1 MEAALT
7 AGFQVTA
14 RDIEMLRWIGR
25 LRFAE
30 ANQVARRFGMDESN
44 AYRRL
49 RGLVAREL
57 IAHRRVFHGIPGVY
71 SATSSG
77 LVATGLGLPR
87 PRLDIRTY
95 VHDRAAASVT
105 IELERE
111 FGVGAVCTE
120 RELRSHDAGDPQRP
134 RYAVRRGYERGRRG
148 LHFPDLAIEL
158 EGAKPLAVE
167 IELTAKGTR
176 RLDSI
181 VAAYVVAGHLDRIRY
196 YAAPAA
202 LAGVARAVERARAAR
217 LFDIR
222 VMEERWT
229 LLEHK

>member
-1 MEAALT
+1 
-7 AGFQVTA
+7 VTA

-30 ANQVARRFGMDESN
+30 ANQVARRFAMDERN

-57 IAHRRVFHGIPGVY
+57 IVHQRVFHAMPGVY
-71 SATSSG
+71 CSTSSG
-77 LVATGLGLPR
+77 LVCAGLRLPR

-95 VHDRAAASVT
+95 AHDRAAASVT
-105 IELERE
+105 IELEAE
-111 FGVGAVCTE
+111 FGPPAVRTE
-120 RELRSHDAGDPQRP
+120 RELRSHDAGDPPRP
-134 RYAVRRGYERGRRG
+134 RYAVRRGYGLGRRG

-158 EGAKPLAVE
+158 DDGKSLAVE

-181 VAAYVVAGHLDRIRY
+181 VRAYLGGRHHCVRY

-202 LAGVARAVERARAAR
+202 LGGVERAVARAGARD

-222 VMEERWT
+222 ALEQRWA
-229 LLEHK
+229 LPAHS

>member
-7 AGFQVTA
+7 AGFRVTA

-30 ANQVARRFGMDESN
+30 ANQVARRFAMDERN

-49 RGLVAREL
+49 RGLVAGEL
-57 IAHRRVFHGIPGVY
+57 VSHHRVFHAMPGAY
-71 SATSSG
+71 SATPAG
-77 LVATGLGLPR
+77 LLCAGLGLPR

-95 VHDRAAASVT
+95 AHDRAAASVA
-105 IELERE
+105 IELEAE
-111 FGVGAVCTE
+111 FGPAALRTE
-120 RELRSHDAGDPQRP
+120 RELRSHDSGDPQRP
-134 RYAVRRGYERGRRG
+134 RYAVRRGYERGRGG
-148 LHFPDLAIEL
+148 LHFPDLAVEL
-158 EGAKPLAVE
+158 DAGRPLAVE
-167 IELTAKGTR
+167 IELSAKGAR

-181 VAAYVVAGHLDRIRY
+181 VRAYVGGRHLDSVRY

-202 LAGVARAVERARAAR
+202 LGAVARAVDRAGAQD

-222 VMEERWT
+222 ALEERWT
-229 LLEHK
+229 LPAHS

>member
-1 MEAALT
+1 
-7 AGFQVTA
+7 VTA

-30 ANQVARRFGMDESN
+30 ANQVARRFAMDERN

-57 IAHRRVFHGIPGVY
+57 IVHQRVFHAMPGVY
-71 SATSSG
+71 CSTSSG
-77 LVATGLGLPR
+77 LVCAGLRLPR

-95 VHDRAAASVT
+95 AHDRAAASVT
-105 IELERE
+105 IELEAE
-111 FGVGAVCTE
+111 FGPPAVRTE
-120 RELRSHDAGDPQRP
+120 RELRSHDAGDPPRP
-134 RYAVRRGYERGRRG
+134 RYAVRRGYGLGRRG

-158 EGAKPLAVE
+158 DDGKSLAVE

-181 VAAYVVAGHLDRIRY
+181 VRAYLGGRHHCVRY

-202 LAGVARAVERARAAR
+202 LGGVERAVARAGARD
-217 LFDIR
+217 LLDIR
-222 VMEERWT
+222 ALEQRWA
-229 LLEHK
+229 LPAHS

>member
-1 MEAALT
+1 M
-7 AGFQVTA
+7 TA

-30 ANQVARRFGMDESN
+30 ANQVARRFAMDERN

-57 IAHRRVFHGIPGVY
+57 IAHQRVFHALPGAY
-71 SATSSG
+71 SSTASG
-77 LVATGLGLPR
+77 LIAAGLQLPR

-95 VHDRAAASVT
+95 AHDRAAASVT
-105 IELERE
+105 IELEAE
-111 FGVGAVCTE
+111 FGPAAVRTE
-120 RELRSHDAGDPQRP
+120 RELRSHDAGDPPRP
-134 RYAVRRGYERGRRG
+134 RYAVRRGYGLGRRG

-158 EGAKPLAVE
+158 DDGKSLAVE

-181 VAAYVVAGHLDRIRY
+181 VLAYLSGRHHCVRY

-202 LAGVARAVERARAAR
+202 LGGVERAVARAGARD
-217 LFDIR
+217 LLDIR
-222 VMEERWT
+222 ALEQRWA
-229 LLEHK
+229 LLAHS

>member
-1 MEAALT
+1 M
-7 AGFQVTA
+7 TA

-30 ANQVARRFGMDESN
+30 ANQVARRFAMDERN

-49 RGLVAREL
+49 RGLVARDL
-57 IAHRRVFHGIPGVY
+57 IAHQRVFHAMPGVY
-71 SATSSG
+71 CSTSSG
-77 LVATGLGLPR
+77 LVCAGLRLPR

-95 VHDRAAASVT
+95 AHDRAAASVT
-105 IELERE
+105 IELEAE
-111 FGVGAVCTE
+111 FGPPAVRTE
-120 RELRSHDAGDPQRP
+120 RELRSHDAGDPPRP
-134 RYAVRRGYERGRRG
+134 RYAVRRGYGLGRRG

-158 EGAKPLAVE
+158 DDGKSLAVE

-181 VAAYVVAGHLDRIRY
+181 VRAYLGGRHHCVRY

-202 LAGVARAVERARAAR
+202 LGGVERAVARAGARDF
-217 LFDIR
+217 LDIR
-222 VMEERWT
+222 ALEQRWA
-229 LLEHK
+229 LPAHS

>member
-1 MEAALT
+1 M
-7 AGFQVTA
+7 TA

-30 ANQVARRFGMDESN
+30 ANQVARRFAMDERN

-49 RGLVAREL
+49 RGLVARDL
-57 IAHRRVFHGIPGVY
+57 IAHQRVFHAMPGVY
-71 SATSSG
+71 CSTSSG
-77 LVATGLGLPR
+77 LVCAGLRLPR

-95 VHDRAAASVT
+95 AHDRAAASVT
-105 IELERE
+105 IELEAE
-111 FGVGAVCTE
+111 FGPPAVRTE
-120 RELRSHDAGDPQRP
+120 RELRSHDAGDPPRP
-134 RYAVRRGYERGRRG
+134 RYAVRRGYGLGRRG

-158 EGAKPLAVE
+158 DDGKSLAVE

-181 VAAYVVAGHLDRIRY
+181 VRAYLGGRHHCVRY

-202 LAGVARAVERARAAR
+202 LGGVERAVARAGARD
-217 LFDIR
+217 LLDIR
-222 VMEERWT
+222 ALEQRWA
-229 LLEHK
+229 LPAHS

>member
-1 MEAALT
+1 M
-7 AGFQVTA
+7 TA
-14 RDIEMLRWIGR
+14 RDVEMLRWIGR

-30 ANQVARRFGMDESN
+30 ANQVARRFAMDERN

-57 IAHRRVFHGIPGVY
+57 IAHQRVFHAMPGVY
-71 SATSSG
+71 CSTSSG
-77 LVATGLGLPR
+77 LVCAGLRLPR

-95 VHDRAAASVT
+95 AHDRAAASVT
-105 IELERE
+105 IELEAE
-111 FGVGAVCTE
+111 FGPPAVRTE
-120 RELRSHDAGDPQRP
+120 RELRSHDAGDPPRP
-134 RYAVRRGYERGRRG
+134 RYAVRRGYGLGRRG

-158 EGAKPLAVE
+158 DDGKSLAVE

-181 VAAYVVAGHLDRIRY
+181 VRAYLGGRHHCVRY

-202 LAGVARAVERARAAR
+202 LGGVERAVARAGARD
-217 LFDIR
+217 LLDIR
-222 VMEERWT
+222 ALEQRWA
-229 LLEHK
+229 LPAHG

>member
-1 MEAALT
+1 
-7 AGFQVTA
+7 VTA

-30 ANQVARRFGMDESN
+30 ASQVALRFAMDERN

-57 IAHRRVFHGIPGVY
+57 IVHQRVFHAIPGVY
-71 SATSSG
+71 RSTHSG
-77 LVATGLGLPR
+77 LVAAGLGLPR

-111 FGVGAVCTE
+111 FGPTAIRTE
-120 RELRSHDAGDPQRP
+120 RELRSHDAGESDRP

-158 EGAKPLAVE
+158 DGQRPLAVE
-167 IELTAKGTR
+167 IELTAKGAR

-181 VAAYVVAGHLDRIRY
+181 VRAYVGGRHLDSVRY

-202 LAGVARAVERARAAR
+202 LAGVARAVERAGAQD

-222 VMEERWT
+222 ALEERWT
-229 LLEHK
+229 LLAHN